1 MIRLFGILFGFLN
14 IDVEP
19 KLLSEYFLFRTVD
32 EAHEARKL
40 SYFIGSNEVNLH
52 IDFVAWEAK
61 ISNLRRLNFQ
71 KWTALC
77 LDQLD
82 VSRPHLTTVVLE
94 FEFQGG
100 HLTGIE
106 NNFRVWLLNTFG
118 CSLEDMLE
126 LHSLIGLSH
135 SYWHNGRAIS
145 IFTIFRICKNLFYF
159 SSDLWEIIFF

>member
-1 MIRLFGILFGFLN
+1 M

-40 SYFIGSNEVNLH
+40 SCFIGSNEVNLH
-52 IDFVAWEAK
+52 IDFVAREAK
-61 ISNLRRLNFQ
+61 ISDLRRLNFQ
-71 KWTALC
+71 KWTTLC
-77 LDQLD
+77 LDQLALLD

-106 NNFRVWLLNTFG
+106 NNFRVWLLNTLG

-126 LHSLIGLSH
+126 LHCLITQKLLNSAFKR
-135 SYWHNGRAIS
+135 N
-145 IFTIFRICKNLFYF
+145 
-159 SSDLWEIIFF
+159 IIYYINHLLYIPGK